1 MTREATRREIS
12 AMCKQLKLSQRILDH
27 CEAVED
33 PKQEYF
39 LFEVL
44 RSETEH
50 RDRSRLVKQL
60 NQAAFPYP
68 KHLDDFDDRRIKYPA
83 STSMAELKSL
93 RFIEQSQNVILY
105 GSVGTGKTHLA
116 IGLGYLACQQ
126 GFRARF
132 YTLADLITQLS
143 AAQREGRLERFMA
156 GVARLDLLILDEWG
170 YIPVDR
176 VGSQL
181 LFRIISDCYERKS
194 LILTTN
200 LEFSAWTTIFTDE
213 QMAAALIDRL
223 VHHGHLIVCEGPSY
237 RVTNALMRNETVGG
251 GADL

>member
-68 KHLDDFDDRRIKYPA
+68 KHLDDFDDRRIKY
-83 STSMAELKSL
+83 
-93 RFIEQSQNVILY
+93 
-105 GSVGTGKTHLA
+105 
-116 IGLGYLACQQ
+116 
-126 GFRARF
+126 
-132 YTLADLITQLS
+132 D
-143 AAQREGRLERFMA
+143 
-156 GVARLDLLILDEWG
+156 
-170 YIPVDR
+170 
-176 VGSQL
+176 
-181 LFRIISDCYERKS
+181 
-194 LILTTN
+194 
-200 LEFSAWTTIFTDE
+200 
-213 QMAAALIDRL
+213 
-223 VHHGHLIVCEGPSY
+223 
-237 RVTNALMRNETVGG
+237 
-251 GADL
+251 